1 MSTNTH
7 PVPVH
12 PAAPDFVPALAHTTT
27 FRVCEPSR
35 RSGSSPRRLSDL
47 GVDMADLLRR
57 LLTAPEGRD
66 GPGR

>member
-1 MSTNTH
+1 VSTNTY
-7 PVPVH
+7 PVSAR

-27 FRVCEPSR
+27 FRVCAAPPGP
-35 RSGSSPRRLSDL
+35 GSSPRRLSDL